1 MVLMSTLI
9 LATVNSDTDF
19 ILWMDTLD
27 TAIGGVLIQKQLF
40 EGRMV
45 KRTLVYFLRKLHT
58 VKMRYPAYDCELL
71 TISTNLEHWMCYVY
85 GRKHTTVYTDHTLL
99 QHIVAQNKLTSRQ
112 WHYLVRLQQHDYKVK
127 YFPSAMNIMV
137 DALSQIAYPWEEWLS
152 DVLGHLNM
160 VEIRILASTE
170 WLDNIRKG
178 YEEDAIF
185 RPVAQNLNSS
195 TKDEKERKITSKQ
208 NHRISERVQSY
219 MLEECL
225 LYHKPL
231 DRKLCIPRLLRVDV
245 IWEVHDVILGSG
257 HNGISKT
264 AAAVSM
270 WYHWPKLI
278 DSVAE

>member
-1 MVLMSTLI
+1 
-9 LATVNSDTDF
+9 
-19 ILWMDTLD
+19 
-27 TAIGGVLIQKQLF
+27 
-40 EGRMV
+40 
-45 KRTLVYFLRKLHT
+45 
-58 VKMRYPAYDCELL
+58 
-71 TISTNLEHWMCYVY
+71 
-85 GRKHTTVYTDHTLL
+85 
-99 QHIVAQNKLTSRQ
+99 
-112 WHYLVRLQQHDYKVK
+112 
-127 YFPSAMNIMV
+127 
-137 DALSQIAYPWEEWLS
+137 
-152 DVLGHLNM
+152 M

-245 IWEVHDVILGSG
+245 I
-257 HNGISKT
+257 
-264 AAAVSM
+264 
-270 WYHWPKLI
+270 
-278 DSVAE
+278 